1 MNRVQLQKQF
11 ILQWILILC
20 IGVIVCGGIQ
30 TAQAFVDNE
39 GHAATVGVRFNRPLH
54 MKEVLHPD
62 KELMEQLER
71 EHRQYAEGKHIAMT
85 TEEGK
90 FIAMLIGY
98 SLIIIAG
105 IQFFKG
111 RNMRS

>member
-1 MNRVQLQKQF
+1 MNRVQLRKRF

-20 IGVIVCGGIQ
+20 IGIIIGSRIQ
-30 TAQAFVDNE
+30 TVQAFVDDE

-54 MKEVLHPD
+54 MKEYSNPD
-62 KELMEQLER
+62 AQLVEQLEK
-71 EHRQYAEGKHIAMT
+71 EHRQYTEGKHIAMT
-85 TEEGK
+85 TEEK
-90 FIAMLIGY
+90 EIIAMLIGY
-98 SLIIIAG
+98 SLITIAG

>member
-1 MNRVQLQKQF
+1 MNRVQLRKQLV
-11 ILQWILILC
+11 LQWILILC
-20 IGVIVCGGIQ
+20 TVMMICGGIQ
-30 TAQAFVDNE
+30 TAQAFVDDE
-39 GHAATVGVRFNRPLH
+39 GHAATVGVRFNRPLP
-54 MKEVLHPD
+54 MKEVSHPD
-62 KELMEQLER
+62 KELMEQLEK

-90 FIAMLIGY
+90 IIAMLIGY
-98 SLIIIAG
+98 SLITIAG